1 MQILIQNLKRIIFNF
16 SPKNIFLLHK
26 ISLFLNLKGKIIYFR
41 GSKYTKIYFS
51 IHPNALYKKSI
62 NSNFIDNFKFVMTKI
77 VTL

>member
-41 GSKYTKIYFS
+41 GSKYTKFILAFIQMPFIKNLS
-51 IHPNALYKKSI
+51 IQIL
-62 NSNFIDNFKFVMTKI
+62 
-77 VTL
+77 